1 MSKELIELAIERLRE
16 DFPNKSKS
24 WIRRALVR
32 FMKNTVKEYG
42 EGVWVVK
49 GLPELGDKYP
59 TYVVRLRD
67 GRYYCS
73 CFESNWGL
81 RRRSE
86 ICTHIAAVI
95 LYRNYR
101 KLDSDVYA
109 SVVNIE
115 CVDYYLEI
123 PSEFRGR
130 VKVVKSV
137 RVVDSSDRLNP
148 RHRVTYV
155 IYSSEPLEIK
165 ARLTC
170 DGDVRELS
178 LKLTRTRRYM
188 IELLTHQPPQ
198 PSSAH
203 FS

>member
-1 MSKELIELAIERLRE
+1 MGRELIDLAVEGLRE
-16 DFPNKSKS
+16 DFPSKSRS
-24 WIRRALVR
+24 WIRRALIR
-32 FMKNTVKEYG
+32 FMRGTVREFS
-42 EGVWVVK
+42 ENVWVVR
-49 GLPELGDKYP
+49 GLPELGDRYP
-59 TYVVRLRD
+59 TYVVRFKENK
-67 GRYYCS
+67 YQCS
-73 CFESNWGL
+73 CFESSWGL
-81 RRRSE
+81 RRKSE

-115 CVDYYLEI
+115 CTDYYLEI
-123 PSEFRGR
+123 PSELKGK

-137 RVVDSSDRLNP
+137 KVIDATDRLNP

-155 IYSSEPLEIK
+155 IYANEPMEVR

-178 LKLTRTRRYM
+178 LKLTRTRRYI
-188 IELLTHQPPQ
+188 IELLR
-198 PSSAH
+198 
-203 FS
+203 

>member
-1 MSKELIELAIERLRE
+1 MGRELIDLAVEGLRE
-16 DFPNKSKS
+16 DFPSKSRS
-24 WIRRALVR
+24 WIRRALIR
-32 FMKNTVKEYG
+32 FMRGTVREFS
-42 EGVWVVK
+42 ENVWVVR
-49 GLPELGDKYP
+49 GLPELGDRYP
-59 TYVVRLRD
+59 TYVVRFKENK
-67 GRYYCS
+67 YQCS
-73 CFESNWGL
+73 CFESSWGL
-81 RRRSE
+81 RRKSE

-115 CVDYYLEI
+115 CTDYYLEI
-123 PSEFRGR
+123 PSELKGK

-137 RVVDSSDRLNP
+137 KVIDATDRLNP

-155 IYSSEPLEIK
+155 IYANEPMEVR

-178 LKLTRTRRYM
+178 LKLSRTRRY
-188 IELLTHQPPQ
+188 IVELLRR
-198 PSSAH
+198 S
-203 FS
+203 

>member
-1 MSKELIELAIERLRE
+1 MGDELIELAIERLRE
-16 DFPNKSKS
+16 EFPNKSSS
-24 WIRRALVR
+24 WIRRALIR
-32 FMKNTVKEYG
+32 FMRGTVREFNENTWIVR
-42 EGVWVVK
+42 
-49 GLPELGDKYP
+49 GLPELGDRYP
-59 TYVVRLRD
+59 TYVVRFKD
-67 GRYYCS
+67 GKYHCS

-101 KLDSDVYA
+101 KLDSEIYV

-123 PSEFRGR
+123 PSELRGK
-130 VKVVKSV
+130 VKVAKSV

-155 IYSSEPLEIK
+155 IYANEPMELRAK
-165 ARLTC
+165 LVC

-178 LKLTRTRRYM
+178 LKLSKTRRYM
-188 IELLTHQPPQ
+188 IELLQQ
-198 PSSAH
+198 S
-203 FS
+203 

>member
-1 MSKELIELAIERLRE
+1 MSRELIDLAIERLRE
-16 DFPNKSKS
+16 DFPSKS
-24 WIRRALVR
+24 RSWVRRALVR
-32 FMKNTVKEYG
+32 FMKNTVKEFG
-42 EGVWVVK
+42 ENVWVVR

-95 LYRNYR
+95 LYRNYKR
-101 KLDSDVYA
+101 LDSDVYV

-123 PSEFRGR
+123 PSELRSKVR
-130 VKVVKSV
+130 VVKSV

-155 IYSSEPLEIK
+155 VYSSEPMEIK
-165 ARLTC
+165 ARLIC

-178 LKLTRTRRYM
+178 LKLTRTRRYI
-188 IELLTHQPPQ
+188 IELLTH
-198 PSSAH
+198 
-203 FS
+203 

>member
-1 MSKELIELAIERLRE
+1 MGGDSSIIDLAVERLRE

-24 WIRRALVR
+24 WIRRALIR
-32 FMKNTVKEYG
+32 FMKGTVREYG

-49 GLPELGDKYP
+49 GLTELGDRYP

-73 CFESNWGL
+73 CFESSWGL
-81 RRRSE
+81 RRSE
-86 ICTHIAAVI
+86 VCTHIAAVI

-101 KLDSDVYA
+101 KLDSEVYA
-109 SVVNIE
+109 SVINIE

-130 VKVVKSV
+130 VKVAKSV
-137 RVVDSSDRLNP
+137 RVVDATDRLNP

-155 IYSSEPLEIK
+155 IYASEPMEIK

-178 LKLTRTRRYM
+178 LKLSNTRRYM
-188 IELLTHQPPQ
+188 IELLVR
-198 PSSAH
+198 
-203 FS
+203 

>member
-1 MSKELIELAIERLRE
+1 MGDELIELAIEGLRE
-16 DFPNKSKS
+16 GFPSKS
-24 WIRRALVR
+24 RSWVRRALVR
-32 FMKNTVKEYG
+32 FMKNTVKEFN
-42 EGVWVVK
+42 ENTWVVR
-49 GLPELGDKYP
+49 GLPELGDRYP
-59 TYVVRLRD
+59 TYVVRFKD
-67 GRYYCS
+67 GKYYCS

-81 RRRSE
+81 RRKSE

-109 SVVNIE
+109 SVINIE
-115 CVDYYLEI
+115 CTDYYLEI
-123 PSEFRGR
+123 PSELKGK

-155 IYSSEPLEIK
+155 IYSSEPMEIK

-178 LKLTRTRRYM
+178 LKLSKTRRYI
-188 IELLTHQPPQ
+188 IELLQQ
-198 PSSAH
+198 S
-203 FS
+203 

>member
-1 MSKELIELAIERLRE
+1 
-16 DFPNKSKS
+16 
-24 WIRRALVR
+24 
-32 FMKNTVKEYG
+32 
-42 EGVWVVK
+42 
-49 GLPELGDKYP
+49 
-59 TYVVRLRD
+59 
-67 GRYYCS
+67 
-73 CFESNWGL
+73 L
-81 RRRSE
+81 RRKSE

-101 KLDSDVYA
+101 RLDSEVYA

-123 PSEFRGR
+123 PSELKGR

-155 IYSSEPLEIK
+155 VYSSEPMEIK
-165 ARLTC
+165 ARLAC

-178 LKLTRTRRYM
+178 LKLSRAKRY
-188 IELLTHQPPQ
+188 IVELLRQ
-198 PSSAH
+198 S
-203 FS
+203 

>member
-1 MSKELIELAIERLRE
+1 MGGDSSIIDLAIERLRE
-16 DFPNKSKS
+16 GFPNKSKS

-32 FMKNTVKEYG
+32 FMRGTVREFNENT
-42 EGVWVVK
+42 WVVR

-59 TYVVRLRD
+59 TYVVRFKENK
-67 GRYYCS
+67 YQCS
-73 CFESNWGL
+73 CFESSWGL
-81 RRRSE
+81 RRKSE

-101 KLDSDVYA
+101 KLDSEVYA
-109 SVVNIE
+109 SVINIE

-123 PSEFRGR
+123 PSELKGK

-155 IYSSEPLEIK
+155 IYASEPIEVRAKLV
-165 ARLTC
+165 C
-170 DGDVRELS
+170 DGEVRELS
-178 LKLTRTRRYM
+178 LKLARAKRY
-188 IELLTHQPPQ
+188 IVELL
-198 PSSAH
+198 ARD
-203 FS
+203 

>member
-1 MSKELIELAIERLRE
+1 MFHSEAMGRELIDLAVERLRE

-24 WIRRALVR
+24 WIRRALIR

-42 EGVWVVK
+42 ENVWVVR

-59 TYVVRLRD
+59 TYVVRFKENK
-67 GRYYCS
+67 YQCS
-73 CFESNWGL
+73 CFESSWGL
-81 RRRSE
+81 RRKSE

-95 LYRNYR
+95 LYRNYKR
-101 KLDSDVYA
+101 LDSDVYA
-109 SVVNIE
+109 SVINIE

-123 PSEFRGR
+123 PSELKGK

-148 RHRVTYV
+148 RHRVMYIV
-155 IYSSEPLEIK
+155 YSDEPIEVRAKLV
-165 ARLTC
+165 C

-178 LKLTRTRRYM
+178 LRLARAKRY
-188 IELLTHQPPQ
+188 IVGLLVR
-198 PSSAH
+198 
-203 FS
+203 

>member
-1 MSKELIELAIERLRE
+1 MGDELIELAIERLRE

-24 WIRRALVR
+24 WIRRALIR

-42 EGVWVVK
+42 ENVWVVK

-59 TYVVRLRD
+59 TYVVRFKENK
-67 GRYYCS
+67 YQCS

-86 ICTHIAAVI
+86 VCTHIAAVI

-101 KLDSDVYA
+101 KLNSDVYA
-109 SVVNIE
+109 SVINIE

-123 PSEFRGR
+123 PSELKGKVR
-130 VKVVKSV
+130 VVKSI
-137 RVVDSSDRLNP
+137 RVIDSTDKLNP

-155 IYSSEPLEIK
+155 IYASEPMEVRAKLV
-165 ARLTC
+165 C

-178 LKLTRTRRYM
+178 LKLSRTRRY
-188 IELLTHQPPQ
+188 IVELLTRD
-198 PSSAH
+198 
-203 FS
+203 

>member
-1 MSKELIELAIERLRE
+1 MGDELIELAIERLRE
-16 DFPNKSKS
+16 EFPNKSSS
-24 WIRRALVR
+24 WIRRALIR
-32 FMKNTVKEYG
+32 FMKGTVREFG
-42 EGVWVVK
+42 ENVWVVR

-59 TYVVRLRD
+59 TYVVRFKD
-67 GRYYCS
+67 GKYYCS

-81 RRRSE
+81 RRKSE

-101 KLDSDVYA
+101 KLDSEVYA
-109 SVVNIE
+109 SVINIE

-123 PSEFRGR
+123 PSEFRGK

-137 RVVDSSDRLNP
+137 RIVDATDKLNP

-155 IYSSEPLEIK
+155 IYANEPMELRAK
-165 ARLTC
+165 LVC

-178 LKLTRTRRYM
+178 LKLSRTRRY
-188 IELLTHQPPQ
+188 IVELLTRD
-198 PSSAH
+198 
-203 FS
+203 

>member
-1 MSKELIELAIERLRE
+1 MSKELIDLAIERLRE
-16 DFPNKSKS
+16 DFPNKSRS
-24 WIRRALVR
+24 WVRRALIR

-42 EGVWVVK
+42 EGAWVVR

-59 TYVVRLRD
+59 TYVVRFKD

-73 CFESNWGL
+73 CFESSWGL

-86 ICTHIAAVI
+86 VCTHIAAVI
-95 LYRNYR
+95 LYRNYK
-101 KLDSDVYA
+101 KLDSEVYA
-109 SVVNIE
+109 SVINIE

-123 PSEFRGR
+123 PSELKGKA
-130 VKVVKSV
+130 KVVKSV

-155 IYSSEPLEIK
+155 VYSSEPMEIK
-165 ARLTC
+165 AKLAC

-178 LKLTRTRRYM
+178 LRLARTRRY
-188 IELLTHQPPQ
+188 IVELLLR
-198 PSSAH
+198 
-203 FS
+203 

>member
-1 MSKELIELAIERLRE
+1 MSRELIDLAIERLRE

-24 WIRRALVR
+24 WVRRALIR

-42 EGVWVVK
+42 ENVWVVK
-49 GLPELGDKYP
+49 GLTELGDKYP
-59 TYVVRLRD
+59 TYVVRFKD

-73 CFESNWGL
+73 CFESSWGL

-86 ICTHIAAVI
+86 VCTHIAAVI

-101 KLDSDVYA
+101 KLDSEVYA
-109 SVVNIE
+109 SVINIE

-137 RVVDSSDRLNP
+137 RVVDSSDRFNP

-155 IYSSEPLEIK
+155 VYASEPMELR

-170 DGDVRELS
+170 DDNVRELS
-178 LKLTRTRRYM
+178 LKLTRTRRYI

-198 PSSAH
+198 L
-203 FS
+203 

>member
-1 MSKELIELAIERLRE
+1 MSRELIDLAVERLRE

-24 WIRRALVR
+24 WIRRALIR
-32 FMKNTVKEYG
+32 FMKGTVREFS
-42 EGVWVVK
+42 ENVWVVR

-73 CFESNWGL
+73 CFESSWGL
-81 RRRSE
+81 RRKSE
-86 ICTHIAAVI
+86 VCTHIAAVI

-101 KLDSDVYA
+101 KLDSEVYA

-115 CVDYYLEI
+115 CTDYYLEI
-123 PSEFRGR
+123 PSELRGKVR
-130 VKVVKSV
+130 VVKSV
-137 RVVDSSDRLNP
+137 KVIDATDKLNP

-155 IYSSEPLEIK
+155 IYANEPMEIK
-165 ARLTC
+165 ARLAC

-178 LKLTRTRRYM
+178 LRLSRTRRYM
-188 IELLTHQPPQ
+188 IELLQQ
-198 PSSAH
+198 S
-203 FS
+203 

>member
-1 MSKELIELAIERLRE
+1 MGGDSSIIDLAIERLRE
-16 DFPNKSKS
+16 VFPSKS
-24 WIRRALVR
+24 RSWVRRALVR
-32 FMKNTVKEYG
+32 FMKNTVKEFS
-42 EGVWVVK
+42 ENIWVVR

-67 GRYYCS
+67 GRYHCS
-73 CFESNWGL
+73 CFESSWGL
-81 RRRSE
+81 RRKSE

-109 SVVNIE
+109 SVINIE

-123 PSEFRGR
+123 PSELKGK

-137 RVVDSSDRLNP
+137 RVIDATDRLNP

-155 IYSSEPLEIK
+155 IYANEPIEVRAKL
-165 ARLTC
+165 AC
-170 DGDVRELS
+170 DSDVRELS
-178 LKLTRTRRYM
+178 LKLTRTKRY
-188 IELLTHQPPQ
+188 IVELL
-198 PSSAH
+198 ARD
-203 FS
+203 

>member
-1 MSKELIELAIERLRE
+1 MGRELIDLAIERLRE
-16 DFPNKSKS
+16 DFPSKS
-24 WIRRALVR
+24 RSWVRRALVR

-42 EGVWVVK
+42 ENVWVVK

-59 TYVVRLRD
+59 AYVVRFKENK
-67 GRYYCS
+67 YQCS

-95 LYRNYR
+95 LYRNYK
-101 KLDSDVYA
+101 KLDSEVYA
-109 SVVNIE
+109 SVINIE

-123 PSEFRGR
+123 PSELKGR

-137 RVVDSSDRLNP
+137 KVIDATDKLNP

-155 IYSSEPLEIK
+155 VYSSEPMELRAK
-165 ARLTC
+165 LAC
-170 DGDVRELS
+170 DGEVKELS
-178 LKLTRTRRYM
+178 LKLSKTRRY
-188 IELLTHQPPQ
+188 IVELLRR
-198 PSSAH
+198 S
-203 FS
+203 

>member
-1 MSKELIELAIERLRE
+1 MSRELIDLAIERLRE
-16 DFPNKSKS
+16 DFPNKSRS
-24 WIRRALVR
+24 WVRRALIR

-42 EGVWVVK
+42 ENVWVVR

-59 TYVVRLRD
+59 TYVVRFKENK
-67 GRYYCS
+67 YQCS

-95 LYRNYR
+95 LYRNYK

-109 SVVNIE
+109 SVINIE

-123 PSEFRGR
+123 PSELKGKVR
-130 VKVVKSV
+130 VAKSV
-137 RVVDSSDRLNP
+137 RVIDATDRLNP

-155 IYSSEPLEIK
+155 VYSSEPIEVR
-165 ARLTC
+165 ARLIC

-188 IELLTHQPPQ
+188 IELLTRDSP
-198 PSSAH
+198 
-203 FS
+203 F

>member
-1 MSKELIELAIERLRE
+1 MGDELIELAIERLRE
-16 DFPNKSKS
+16 EFPSKS
-24 WIRRALVR
+24 RSWVRRALVR
-32 FMKNTVKEYG
+32 FMKNTVKEFN
-42 EGVWVVK
+42 ENTWVVR
-49 GLPELGDKYP
+49 GLPELGDRYP
-59 TYVVRLRD
+59 TYVVRFKD

-101 KLDSDVYA
+101 KLDSEVYA
-109 SVVNIE
+109 SVINIE

-123 PSEFRGR
+123 PSELRGR
-130 VKVVKSV
+130 VKVAKSI
-137 RVVDSSDRLNP
+137 RVIDTTDRLNP

-155 IYSSEPLEIK
+155 IYADKPMEIK
-165 ARLTC
+165 ARLAC

-178 LKLTRTRRYM
+178 LRLSRTRRYM
-188 IELLTHQPPQ
+188 IELLQQ
-198 PSSAH
+198 S
-203 FS
+203 